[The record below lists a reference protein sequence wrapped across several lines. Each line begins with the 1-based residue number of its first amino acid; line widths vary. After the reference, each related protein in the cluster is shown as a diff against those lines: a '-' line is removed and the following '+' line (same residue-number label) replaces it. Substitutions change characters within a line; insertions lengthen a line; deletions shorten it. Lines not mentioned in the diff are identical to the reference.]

1 METPANRQRVELP
14 PNPEEKLSKRY
25 LAFREKLRSEAPLE
39 ALPECAPHPAHEK
52 EPLKPWPNN
61 TNPYT
66 GEIGG
71 QAGPEPTRYGDWE
84 RKGRVTDFW
93 AKSYLHL
100 DTFLFGQLWFI
111 NRVNNR
117 STHNLLRCRWARKT
131 VRYSSHGIQI
141 KMSKIQIPSSAAS
154 AKALHKFLCVISLW
168 FLSRG
173 FVDGPAIKSKLI
185 ALSFA
190 SRKKRGSQNRESRP
204 NLPLFMFQGQRIVPK
219 LKLFGVLFWGLR
231 LKCFDSFEIKATV
244 YVIFN
249 RRTSVCLR
257 CLLLIL

>member
-39 ALPECAPHPAHEK
+39 PLPECAPHPAHEK

-190 SRKKRGSQNRESRP
+190 SRKKGVLRIESCDRIFYSHYLCFRGRESCLSW
-204 NLPLFMFQGQRIVPK
+204 NYLECCFWGFGWNVSIH
-219 LKLFGVLFWGLR
+219 LKLRRQFTWFLIEKLLCVFAV
-231 LKCFDSFEIKATV
+231 CF
-244 YVIFN
+244 
-249 RRTSVCLR
+249 
-257 CLLLIL
+257 